1 MVPLLK
7 LNPLLSQMSPMV
19 FLSYPPVLPGHST
32 ILPIVPPVE
41 RLPFKAVVMPNLIF
55 AQDAMQQSA
64 PSAWGPL
71 IMFGGF
77 FILIYFLMI
86 RPQNKR
92 QKELVN
98 MIAALEKNDEIITA
112 SGILGKVIEIKGAYI
127 SVNVGDNQTLKFQK
141 SAVSSVL
148 PKGTIDSIK

>member
-1 MVPLLK
+1 MSFYKSLLA
-7 LNPLLSQMSPMV
+7 L
-19 FLSYPPVLPGHST
+19 
-32 ILPIVPPVE
+32 I
-41 RLPFKAVVMPNLIF
+41 VMPNLIF